1 MFMNFVISFL
11 RRQFP
16 DSPGIQTNELDEM
29 TQQSNSKVF
38 VVDCR
43 RPDEFAVSRIPNA
56 TNIHFKCSDED
67 LKNALADVD
76 ENVTIVNYCSLG
88 YRSGV
93 MTKRILALGLDNV
106 SQERVYNLEG
116 SIFKWAQEERP
127 LIDSKGQSTK

>member
-1 MFMNFVISFL
+1 MNFVISFL

-16 DSPGIQTNELDEM
+16 DSPGIQTNELDDKI
-29 TQQSNSKVF
+29 QNNQNVF
-38 VVDCR
+38 LVDCR
-43 RPDEFAVSRIPNA
+43 RPDEYSVSRIPNA

-67 LKNALADVD
+67 LKSALKDLD

-93 MTKRILALGLDNV
+93 MTKRILDLGLDNV
-106 SQERVYNLEG
+106 SKERVYNLEG

-127 LIDSKGQSTK
+127 LIDNKGQTTK

>member
-1 MFMNFVISFL
+1 MNFVISFL

-16 DSPGIQTNELDEM
+16 DSPGIQTNELDDKI
-29 TQQSNSKVF
+29 QNNQNVF
-38 VVDCR
+38 LVDCR
-43 RPDEFAVSRIPNA
+43 RPDEYSVSRIPNA

-67 LKNALADVD
+67 LKTALEDLD

-93 MTKRILALGLDNV
+93 MTKRILDLGLDNV
-106 SQERVYNLEG
+106 SKERVYNLEG

-127 LIDSKGQSTK
+127 LIDNKGQTTK

>member
-1 MFMNFVISFL
+1 MNFVISFL

-16 DSPGIQTNELDEM
+16 DSPGIQTNELNDKI
-29 TQQSNSKVF
+29 QNNQNVF
-38 VVDCR
+38 LVDCR
-43 RPDEFAVSRIPNA
+43 RPDEYSVSRIPNA

-67 LKNALADVD
+67 LKTALDDLD

-93 MTKRILALGLDNV
+93 MTKRILDLGLDNV
-106 SQERVYNLEG
+106 SKERVYNLEG

-127 LIDSKGQSTK
+127 LIDNKGQTTK

>member
-16 DSPGIQTNELDEM
+16 DSPGIQTNELDDKI
-29 TQQSNSKVF
+29 QNNQNVF
-38 VVDCR
+38 LVDCR
-43 RPDEFAVSRIPNA
+43 RPDEYSVSRIPNA

-67 LKNALADVD
+67 LKSALEDLD

-93 MTKRILALGLDNV
+93 MTKRILDLGLDNV
-106 SQERVYNLEG
+106 SKERVYNLEG

-127 LIDSKGQSTK
+127 LIDNKGQTTK

>member
-1 MFMNFVISFL
+1 MNFVISFL

-16 DSPGIQTNELDEM
+16 DSPGIQTNELDDKI
-29 TQQSNSKVF
+29 QNNQNVF
-38 VVDCR
+38 LVDCR
-43 RPDEFAVSRIPNA
+43 RPDEYSVSRIPNA

-67 LKNALADVD
+67 LKSALEDLD

-93 MTKRILALGLDNV
+93 MTKRILDLGLDNV
-106 SQERVYNLEG
+106 SKERVYNLEG

-127 LIDSKGQSTK
+127 LIDNKGQTTK

>member
-1 MFMNFVISFL
+1 MNFVISFL

-16 DSPGIQTNELDEM
+16 DSPGIQTNELNDKI
-29 TQQSNSKVF
+29 QNNQNVF
-38 VVDCR
+38 LVDCR
-43 RPDEFAVSRIPNA
+43 RPDEYSVSRIPNA

-67 LKNALADVD
+67 LKSALEDLN

-93 MTKRILALGLDNV
+93 MTKRILDLGLDNV
-106 SQERVYNLEG
+106 SKERVYNLEG

-127 LIDSKGQSTK
+127 LIDNKGQTTK

>member
-1 MFMNFVISFL
+1 MNFVISFL

-16 DSPGIQTNELDEM
+16 DSPGIQTNELDDKI
-29 TQQSNSKVF
+29 QSNQNVF
-38 VVDCR
+38 LVDCR
-43 RPDEFAVSRIPNA
+43 RPDEYSVSRIPNA

-67 LKNALADVD
+67 LKSALEDLN

-93 MTKRILALGLDNV
+93 MTKRILDLGLDNV
-106 SQERVYNLEG
+106 SKERVYNLEG

-127 LIDSKGQSTK
+127 LIDNKGQATK

>member
-1 MFMNFVISFL
+1 MSFVISFL

-16 DSPGIQTNELDEM
+16 DSPGIQTNELDDKI
-29 TQQSNSKVF
+29 QNNQNVF
-38 VVDCR
+38 LVDCR
-43 RPDEFAVSRIPNA
+43 RPDEYSVSRIPNA

-67 LKNALADVD
+67 LKSALDDLD

-93 MTKRILALGLDNV
+93 MTKRILDLGLDNV
-106 SQERVYNLEG
+106 SKERVYNLEG

-127 LIDSKGQSTK
+127 LIDNKGQTTK

>member
-1 MFMNFVISFL
+1 MSFVISFL

-16 DSPGIQTNELDEM
+16 DSPGIQTNELDDKI
-29 TQQSNSKVF
+29 QNNQNVF
-38 VVDCR
+38 LVDCR
-43 RPDEFAVSRIPNA
+43 RPDEYSVSRIPNA

-67 LKNALADVD
+67 LKSALKDLD

-93 MTKRILALGLDNV
+93 MTKRILDLGLDNV
-106 SQERVYNLEG
+106 SKERVYNLEG

-127 LIDSKGQSTK
+127 LIDNKGQTTK

>member
-1 MFMNFVISFL
+1 MNFVISFL

-16 DSPGIQTNELDEM
+16 DSPGIQTNELNDKI
-29 TQQSNSKVF
+29 QNNQNVF
-38 VVDCR
+38 LVDCR
-43 RPDEFAVSRIPNA
+43 RPDEYSVSRIPNA

-67 LKNALADVD
+67 LKSALKDLD

-93 MTKRILALGLDNV
+93 MTKRILDLGLDNV
-106 SQERVYNLEG
+106 SKERVYNLEG

-127 LIDSKGQSTK
+127 LIDNKGQTTK

>member
-1 MFMNFVISFL
+1 MNFVISFL

-16 DSPGIQTNELDEM
+16 DSPGIQTNELNDKI
-29 TQQSNSKVF
+29 QNNQNVF
-38 VVDCR
+38 LVDCR
-43 RPDEFAVSRIPNA
+43 RPDEYSVSRIPNA

-67 LKNALADVD
+67 LKSALEDLD

-93 MTKRILALGLDNV
+93 MTKRILDLGLDNV
-106 SQERVYNLEG
+106 SKERVYNLEG

-127 LIDSKGQSTK
+127 LIDNKGQTTK

>member
-1 MFMNFVISFL
+1 MNFVISFL

-16 DSPGIQTNELDEM
+16 DSPGIQTNELDDKI
-29 TQQSNSKVF
+29 QNNQNVF
-38 VVDCR
+38 LVDCR
-43 RPDEFAVSRIPNA
+43 RPDEYSVSRIPNA

-67 LKNALADVD
+67 LKSALEDLN

-93 MTKRILALGLDNV
+93 MTKRILDLGLDNV
-106 SQERVYNLEG
+106 SKERVYNLEG

-127 LIDSKGQSTK
+127 LIDNKGQTTK

>member
-1 MFMNFVISFL
+1 MNFVISFL

-16 DSPGIQTNELDEM
+16 DSPGIQTNELDDKI
-29 TQQSNSKVF
+29 QNNQNVF
-38 VVDCR
+38 LVDCR
-43 RPDEFAVSRIPNA
+43 RPDEYSVSRIPNA

-67 LKNALADVD
+67 LKSALDDLD

-93 MTKRILALGLDNV
+93 MTKRILDLGLDNV
-106 SQERVYNLEG
+106 SKERVYNLEG

-127 LIDSKGQSTK
+127 LIDNKGQTTK

>member
-16 DSPGIQTNELDEM
+16 DSPGIQTNELDDKI
-29 TQQSNSKVF
+29 QNNQNVF
-38 VVDCR
+38 LVDCR
-43 RPDEFAVSRIPNA
+43 RPDEYSVSRIPNA

-67 LKNALADVD
+67 LKSALANVD

-93 MTKRILALGLDNV
+93 MTKRILDLGLDNV

-127 LIDSKGQSTK
+127 LIDGKGQSTK

>member
-1 MFMNFVISFL
+1 MNFVISFL

-16 DSPGIQTNELDEM
+16 DSPGIQTNELNDKI
-29 TQQSNSKVF
+29 QNNQNVF
-38 VVDCR
+38 LVDCR
-43 RPDEFAVSRIPNA
+43 RPDEYSVSRIPNA

-67 LKNALADVD
+67 LKTALEDLD

-93 MTKRILALGLDNV
+93 MTKRILDLGLDNV
-106 SQERVYNLEG
+106 SKERVYNLEG

-127 LIDSKGQSTK
+127 LIDNKGQTTK

>member
-1 MFMNFVISFL
+1 MFMSFVISFL

-16 DSPGIQTNELDEM
+16 DSPGIQTNELDDKI
-29 TQQSNSKVF
+29 QNNQNVF
-38 VVDCR
+38 LVDCR
-43 RPDEFAVSRIPNA
+43 RPDEYSVSRIPNA

-67 LKNALADVD
+67 LKTALKDLD

-93 MTKRILALGLDNV
+93 MTKRILDLGLDNV
-106 SQERVYNLEG
+106 SKERVYNLEG

-127 LIDSKGQSTK
+127 LIDNKGQTTK

>member
-16 DSPGIQTNELDEM
+16 DSPGIQTNELDDKI
-29 TQQSNSKVF
+29 QNNQNVF
-38 VVDCR
+38 LVDCR
-43 RPDEFAVSRIPNA
+43 RPDEYSVSRIPNA

-67 LKNALADVD
+67 LKSALKDLD

-93 MTKRILALGLDNV
+93 MTKRILDLGLDNV
-106 SQERVYNLEG
+106 SKERVYNLEG

-127 LIDSKGQSTK
+127 LIDNKGQTTK

>member
-1 MFMNFVISFL
+1 MNFVISFL

-16 DSPGIQTNELDEM
+16 DSPGIQTNELDDKI
-29 TQQSNSKVF
+29 QNNQNVF
-38 VVDCR
+38 LVDCR
-43 RPDEFAVSRIPNA
+43 RPDEYSVSRIPNA

-67 LKNALADVD
+67 LKSALDDLD

-93 MTKRILALGLDNV
+93 MTKRILDLGLDNV
-106 SQERVYNLEG
+106 SKERVYNLEG

-127 LIDSKGQSTK
+127 LIDNKGQTTM

>member
-1 MFMNFVISFL
+1 MNFVISFL

-16 DSPGIQTNELDEM
+16 DSPGIQTNELDDKI
-29 TQQSNSKVF
+29 QSNQNVF
-38 VVDCR
+38 LVDCR
-43 RPDEFAVSRIPNA
+43 RPDEYSVSRIPNA

-67 LKNALADVD
+67 LKSALEDLN

-93 MTKRILALGLDNV
+93 MTKRILDLGLDNV
-106 SQERVYNLEG
+106 SKKRVYNLEG

-127 LIDSKGQSTK
+127 LIDNKGQTTK

>member
-1 MFMNFVISFL
+1 MSFVISFL

-16 DSPGIQTNELDEM
+16 DSPGIQTNELDDKI
-29 TQQSNSKVF
+29 QNNQNVF
-38 VVDCR
+38 LVDCR
-43 RPDEFAVSRIPNA
+43 RPDEYSVSRIPNA

-67 LKNALADVD
+67 LKTALKDLD

-93 MTKRILALGLDNV
+93 MTKRILDLGLDNV
-106 SQERVYNLEG
+106 SKERVYNLEG

-127 LIDSKGQSTK
+127 LIDNKGQTTK